1 MKPREVEA
9 VASKVKAKLSS
20 SLDLGAVVLT
30 DSAAWYREQF
40 DACGNWDSWVWET
53 VTGRDYAT
61 REKHFHG
68 FIVLGDRLGRASA
81 GIVDLALRNG
91 RAVLAWKEAEPLLT
105 VQSVVRLDDEDMVSG
120 WGMGTTDIKGLAS

>member
-1 MKPREVEA
+1 MKPREVEN
-9 VASKVKAKLSS
+9 VASKVKVDLSS
-20 SLDLGAVVLT
+20 ALDLDAVVLT
-30 DSAAWYREQF
+30 DSATWYREQF

-61 REKHFHG
+61 REQHFHG

-91 RAVLAWKEAEPLLT
+91 RAVLAWKASEPLLT
-105 VQSVVRLDDEDMVSG
+105 VQSVVRLDDEDLVLG
-120 WGMGTTDIKGLAS
+120 WGTGTMDIKGLAS